1 MAPKKAIIIGAG
13 LGGLSVASYLQ
24 MNGFETQVFEKHN
37 QPGGLCT
44 SWKRNGYLIDG
55 CIHFLVG
62 TSKSESTYPFL
73 NGLIDMQ
80 KLDCV
85 YHDSHF
91 RMDIGQ
97 KSITFY
103 SNVDLLE
110 KELLRKAPEDKDQ
123 ILWLIKGIRKFL
135 TIQLP
140 VSKPIEIMDVFDKMR
155 VGKMMLPYA
164 IMMFNSFR
172 VSNKQFTDKLKN
184 THLKKA
190 FQYGFVDELPVF
202 STMLMLVWRHNQQ
215 MGYPKGGAIHFSSLI
230 ANNYIDLGGT
240 ISYKNGV
247 TKIHTHKNK
256 VTAIEL
262 ENGDVHHADI
272 IISAA
277 DGKSTI
283 YNMLGGKYKDDHII
297 ERYETSTFETIDKTL
312 YVSIGVNK
320 DLSNLPHK
328 TYFQLKDPIEIDSK
342 TTVDHLEFTHYCYD
356 VNAAPLGKSLIT
368 MMPESL
374 DWEFWVDLRKQNKE
388 AYNKQKQIVANRL
401 INALE
406 EHLGDFKNHVDM
418 IDVATPATYI
428 RYTDNWTGGQ
438 NSWKA
443 KKETAKKPNVWKIK
457 GLKNFYMTGQWAG
470 VSGGLN
476 LVIVMGNHLAQMIC
490 KDFKMPFSF
499 KQKS

>member
-37 QPGGLCT
+37 LPGGLCT
-44 SWKRNGYLIDG
+44 SWKRKDYLIDG

-62 TSKSESTYPFL
+62 TSQGESTYPIL

-91 RMDIGQ
+91 RMDKG
-97 KSITFY
+97 KESITFY
-103 SNVDLLE
+103 SNVDKLE
-110 KELLRKAPEDKDQ
+110 KELLVKAPEDKKQ

-140 VSKPIEIMDVFDKMR
+140 VSKPIEIMDLPDKMK

-164 IMMFNSFR
+164 IRMLKAFR
-172 VSNKQFTDKLKN
+172 ISNKQFTEKLKN
-184 THLKKA
+184 PHLKKA
-190 FQYGFVDELPVF
+190 FQIGFVDELPVF
-202 STMLMLVWRHNQQ
+202 STMLMFVWRHNQQ
-215 MGYPKGGAIHFSSLI
+215 MGYPKGGAIHLSSLV

-240 ISYKNGV
+240 ISYQQGV
-247 TKIHTHKNK
+247 SKIHTNNNRA
-256 VTAIEL
+256 TAIEL
-262 ENGDVHHADI
+262 ENGEVHHTDI
-272 IISAA
+272 VISAA

-283 YNMLGGKYKDDHII
+283 YNLLDGKYKDEHIV

-320 DLSNLPHK
+320 DLSKEPHK
-328 TYFQLKDPIEIDSK
+328 TYFLLKEPIKIDQK
-342 TTVDHLEFTHYCYD
+342 TTLDHLEFTHYCYD
-356 VNAAPLGKSLIT
+356 PKAAPKGKSLLT
-368 MMPESL
+368 LMPESL
-374 DWEFWVDLRKQNKE
+374 DWEYWVDLRKKDIT
-388 AYNKQKQIVANRL
+388 AYNEQKQRVANQL
-401 INALE
+401 IEALDD
-406 EHLGDFKNHVDM
+406 HLGDFKNHVEM

-428 RYTDNWTGGQ
+428 RYTGNWTGGQ

-443 KKETAKKPNVWKIK
+443 KKETAKKPNAWKIK
-457 GLKNFYMTGQWAG
+457 GLNNFYMTGQWAG

-490 KDFKMPFSF
+490 KDFNMPFSF